1 MRNYLIS
8 YCTFLIFFFINSASS
23 IENRIILKID
33 NLIIT
38 NVDVINE
45 AKYLQALNPN
55 LQDLAKDKILE
66 IAKNS
71 LIREK
76 IKEIEISKASS
87 SSINSEYLESVIKSI
102 YMNIGFKDKK
112 EFTKH
117 INRFDINMQIIEK
130 KLSNETLWNQL
141 IYNKFFSKIK
151 IDKEK
156 IKKDI
161 NSINKKSKSYSLNEI
176 VYSTENND
184 ETKKLFEKIK
194 ESIAKNGFENTAAIY
209 SISETSKTG
218 GNLGWVSE
226 NSINKNI
233 LSNISKIKIG
243 EFTNPILIPG
253 GFLIL
258 KVKDIKEIEKKI
270 NIEKELN
277 SRIRSMQ
284 NQQLNQ
290 YSNIYFKKIK
300 KDILIDEK

>member
-8 YCTFLIFFFINSASS
+8 YFIFLIFFFINSASS

-33 NLIIT
+33 NSIIT

-45 AKYLQALNPN
+45 ANYLKALNPN
-55 LQDLAKDKILE
+55 LQNLTKNKILE

-87 SSINSEYLESVIKSI
+87 SSINSDYLESVIKSI
-102 YMNIGFKDKK
+102 YMNIGFKNKN
-112 EFTKH
+112 EFIKH
-117 INRFDINMQIIEK
+117 IKKFDINMQIIEK
-130 KLSNETLWNQL
+130 KLANETLWNQL
-141 IYNKFFSKIK
+141 IYNKFISKIK

-161 NSINKKSKSYSLNEI
+161 NSINRKSKSYFLNEI
-176 VYSTENND
+176 VYSAEKNND
-184 ETKKLFEKIK
+184 TKILFEKIK
-194 ESIAKNGFENTAAIY
+194 DSIFKNGFENTAAIY

-226 NSINKNI
+226 NTVNKDI
-233 LSNISKIKIG
+233 LKYISEIKIG

>member
-8 YCTFLIFFFINSASS
+8 YFIFLIFFFINSASS

-33 NLIIT
+33 NSIIT

-45 AKYLQALNPN
+45 ANYLKALNPN
-55 LQDLAKDKILE
+55 LQNLTKNKILE

-87 SSINSEYLESVIKSI
+87 SSINSDYLESVIKSI
-102 YMNIGFKDKK
+102 YMNIGFKNKN
-112 EFTKH
+112 EFIKH
-117 INRFDINMQIIEK
+117 IKKFDINMQIIEK

-141 IYNKFFSKIK
+141 IYNKFFSKVK

-156 IKKDI
+156 IKKNI
-161 NSINKKSKSYSLNEI
+161 NSINKKSKSYFLNEI
-176 VYSTENND
+176 VYSTENNN
-184 ETKKLFEKIK
+184 ETKILFEKIK
-194 ESIAKNGFENTAAIY
+194 KSIFKNGFENTAAIY
-209 SISETSKTG
+209 SVSETSKTG
-218 GNLGWVSE
+218 GSLGWVSE
-226 NSINKNI
+226 NTINKNI

-270 NIEKELN
+270 DIEKELN
-277 SRIRSMQ
+277 LRIRSMQ

-290 YSNIYFKKIK
+290 YSNIYYKKVK

>member
-8 YCTFLIFFFINSASS
+8 YYIFIIFFFINTASS

-33 NLIIT
+33 NSIIT

-45 AKYLQALNPN
+45 AKYLQALNPKLQN
-55 LQDLAKDKILE
+55 LKKNKILE

-71 LIREK
+71 LVREK
-76 IKEIEISKASS
+76 IKEIEISKASTS
-87 SSINSEYLESVIKSI
+87 SVKSEYLENIIKSI
-102 YMNIGFKDKK
+102 YMNIGFKNKN
-112 EFTKH
+112 EFIKH
-117 INRFDINMQIIEK
+117 IKKFDINMQIIEK

-161 NSINKKSKSYSLNEI
+161 NSINKKSKSYFLNEI
-176 VYSTENND
+176 VYSAENVND
-184 ETKKLFEKIK
+184 TKILFEEIK
-194 ESIAKNGFENTAAIY
+194 KSIVKNGFENAAAIY
-209 SISETSKTG
+209 SVSETSKTG
-218 GNLGWVSE
+218 GSLGWVSE
-226 NSINKNI
+226 NTINKNI
-233 LSNISKIKIG
+233 LKNISKVKIG
-243 EFTNPILIPG
+243 DFTNPILIPG

-270 NIEKELN
+270 DAEKELN

>member
-1 MRNYLIS
+1 MHIKIIS
-8 YCTFLIFFFINSASS
+8 YFFFFIFFFTSPTLS
-23 IENRIILKID
+23 IENKIILKI
-33 NLIIT
+33 NNSILT

-45 AKYLQALNPN
+45 ANYLQALNPN
-55 LQDLAKDKILE
+55 LQNLEKNKILE

-76 IKEIEISKASS
+76 IKEIEILKASS
-87 SSINSEYLESVIKSI
+87 TGVNSEYLENLIKSI
-102 YMNIGFKDKK
+102 YTSIGFKNKN
-112 EFTKH
+112 EFIKH
-117 INRFDINMQIIEK
+117 IKKFNVNMQIIEK

-161 NSINKKSKSYSLNEI
+161 SSINKKSKSYFLNEI
-176 VYSTENND
+176 VYSADNND
-184 ETKKLFEKIK
+184 ETKILFEKIK
-194 ESIAKNGFENTAAIY
+194 ESILKNWFENTAAIY
-209 SISETSKTG
+209 SIAETSKTG

-226 NSINKNI
+226 NTINKNI
-233 LSNISKIKIG
+233 LKYISKLKIG
-243 EFTNPILIPG
+243 EFTSPILIPG

-270 NIEKELN
+270 DIEKELN
-277 SRIRSMQ
+277 LRIRSMQ

-300 KDILIDEK
+300 KNILIDEK

>member
-1 MRNYLIS
+1 MRNCLIS
-8 YCTFLIFFFINSASS
+8 YCIFLIFFFLSSASS

-33 NLIIT
+33 NSIIT

-55 LQDLAKDKILE
+55 LQELTKNKMLE

-76 IKEIEISKASS
+76 IKEIEISKT
-87 SSINSEYLESVIKSI
+87 NSTSVKYEYLESVIKSI
-102 YMNIGFKDKK
+102 YMNIGFKNKN
-112 EFTKH
+112 EFIKH
-117 INRFDINMQIIEK
+117 IKKFDINMQIIEK

-141 IYNKFFSKIK
+141 IYNKFFSKVK

-156 IKKDI
+156 IKKNI
-161 NSINKKSKSYSLNEI
+161 NSINKKSKSYFLNEI
-176 VYSTENND
+176 VYSTENNN
-184 ETKKLFEKIK
+184 ETKILFEKIK
-194 ESIAKNGFENTAAIY
+194 ESIVKNGFENTAAIY
-209 SISETSKTG
+209 SVSETSKTG
-218 GNLGWVSE
+218 GSLGWVSE
-226 NSINKNI
+226 NTINKNI

-253 GFLIL
+253 GFLIV

-270 NIEKELN
+270 DIEKELN
-277 SRIRSMQ
+277 LRIRSMQ

-290 YSNIYFKKIK
+290 YSNIYYKKVK

>member
-8 YCTFLIFFFINSASS
+8 YYIFIIFFFINTASS

-33 NLIIT
+33 NSIIT

-45 AKYLQALNPN
+45 AKYLQALNPKLQN
-55 LQDLAKDKILE
+55 LKKNKILE

-71 LIREK
+71 LVREK
-76 IKEIEISKASS
+76 IKEIEISKASTS
-87 SSINSEYLESVIKSI
+87 SVKSEYLENIIKSI
-102 YMNIGFKDKK
+102 YMNIGFKNKN
-112 EFTKH
+112 EFIKH
-117 INRFDINMQIIEK
+117 IKKFDINMQIIEK

-141 IYNKFFSKIK
+141 IYNKFFLKIK

-161 NSINKKSKSYSLNEI
+161 NSINKKSKSYFLNEI
-176 VYSTENND
+176 VYSAENVND
-184 ETKKLFEKIK
+184 TKILFEEIK
-194 ESIAKNGFENTAAIY
+194 KSIVKNGFENAAAIY
-209 SISETSKTG
+209 SVSETSKTG
-218 GNLGWVSE
+218 GSLGWVSE
-226 NSINKNI
+226 NTINKNI
-233 LSNISKIKIG
+233 LKNISKVKIG
-243 EFTNPILIPG
+243 DFTNPILIPG

-270 NIEKELN
+270 DAEKELN